1 METRR
6 SLSEKLK
13 HRDGA
18 VLFCMNLGLIK
29 KFSNCKFCGK
39 RMVLAKHQREDGF
52 IWACWSFKC
61 KKFKRSIRHC
71 SFLEGIKLPLKDI
84 IMILYEWCQETT
96 IKRIKHEY
104 GIQYKAVNQVLNV
117 IRKIIADRKGDK
129 IGGIG
134 EIVEIDETC
143 LSTRKNYKGRVL
155 RNMWCVGG
163 ISRETKKFF
172 LTLSTHRDMVNL
184 DEIITKNV
192 EVDTLIMTDCW
203 KAI

>member
-1 METRR
+1 M
-6 SLSEKLK
+6 LVFAN
-13 HRDGA
+13 H
-18 VLFCMNLGLIK
+18 
-29 KFSNCKFCGK
+29 
-39 RMVLAKHQREDGF
+39 HREDGF
-52 IWACWSFKC
+52 IWACWYFKC
-61 KKFKRSIRHC
+61 KKFKRLIRYC
-71 SFLEGIKLPLKDI
+71 SFLEGIKLPLIDI
-84 IMILYEWCQETT
+84 FFDFLRMVSKTT

-104 GIQYKAVNQVLNV
+104 GIQYRAVNQVLNV
-117 IRKIIADRKGDK
+117 IRKIIANRKSDK

-143 LSTRKNYKGRVL
+143 LSTRKNHKGRVL

-192 EVDTLIMTDCW
+192 EIDTLIMTVCW
-203 KAI
+203 TAI